1 MDIALLVLSVLG
13 IGVIVVTISML
24 LALFVVYLNTSFT
37 DLNDDE
43 DRQQ

>member
-24 LALFVVYLNTSFT
+24 LALFVVYLNNSFT